1 MVKKQP
7 NCIPA
12 ALYRVNLKI
21 QKPLFWSKHLPRTE
35 TAMPTYQQIRYLL
48 SAHDFSQSPEDRG
61 VEVAFAGRSNA
72 GKSSALN
79 AITGMRSLAR
89 TSKTPGRTQALNFF
103 GIDDERRLV
112 DLPGYGFAR
121 VPEEVKRRW
130 QRTLE
135 NYFRS
140 RRSLRGLFL
149 VMDIRHPLGEYDV
162 MMLDWCREMRLPAH
176 VLLTKADKLS
186 RGAAMATL
194 AKVRKELQAR
204 YGNPDAQLFSALKNT
219 GIEEARKVLDDW
231 LGVVTLESGERQP

>member
-1 MVKKQP
+1 MS
-7 NCIPA
+7 I
-12 ALYRVNLKI
+12 
-21 QKPLFWSKHLPRTE
+21 
-35 TAMPTYQQIRYLL
+35 YQHIHYLL

-79 AITGMRSLAR
+79 AITGTRGLAR

-103 GIDDERRLV
+103 AIDNERRLV

-162 MMLDWCREMRLPAH
+162 MMLDWCREIQLPVH
-176 VLLTKADKLS
+176 VLLTKSDKLS
-186 RGAAMATL
+186 RGPAQATL
-194 AKVRKELQAR
+194 MKVRKELRER
-204 YGNPDAQLFSALKNT
+204 YGNPSVQLFSALKHA
-219 GIEEARKVLDDW
+219 GLEEAREVLDEW
-231 LGVVTLESGERQP
+231 LGATISGSGEN

>member
-1 MVKKQP
+1 
-7 NCIPA
+7 
-12 ALYRVNLKI
+12 
-21 QKPLFWSKHLPRTE
+21 
-35 TAMPTYQQIRYLL
+35 MPIYQHIHYLL

-79 AITGMRSLAR
+79 VITGMRGLAR
-89 TSKTPGRTQALNFF
+89 ISKTPGRTQALNFF
-103 GIDDERRLV
+103 EIDDERRLV

-121 VPEEVKRRW
+121 VPEDVKRRW

-162 MMLDWCREMRLPAH
+162 MMLDWCREMQLPVH
-176 VLLTKADKLS
+176 VLLTKADKLN
-186 RGAAMATL
+186 RGPATATL
-194 AKVRKELQAR
+194 AKVRKELQER
-204 YGNPDAQLFSALKNT
+204 YGNPGVQLFSALKHT
-219 GIEEARKVLDDW
+219 GIEEAREVLDEW
-231 LGVVTLESGERQP
+231 LGATTSDSGEN